1 MPGSSDV
8 KTPAASGEHNH
19 HFTSAPVRAPVNYA
33 TTSVSG
39 NDQELLKRALQALRR
54 SPIHYHRNNV
64 IVCEGDAADFMFL
77 VVSGTVRTCRTFQT
91 GSRSIIA
98 FYLPG
103 DLLGWTNDLTHS
115 FSVEAA
121 TDAVVL
127 FLKRS
132 TLQCVAPRDSRIAS
146 FLQAATINELRR
158 TQEHALLMGRDAK
171 YRVAAF
177 LTDLWARLGK
187 PDYLD
192 LPMSHRDIADH
203 LGLTIETL
211 SRTVTSMERAGI
223 VARGPNYGLFL
234 RNRPA
239 LLHMMN

>member
-1 MPGSSDV
+1 MSKSDPG
-8 KTPAASGEHNH
+8 KTHSRREHNH
-19 HFTSAPVRAPVNYA
+19 HIPMIAPLTYPA
-33 TTSVSG
+33 TFGDEQTV
-39 NDQELLKRALQALRR
+39 KRALQALRR
-54 SPIHYHRNNV
+54 SPVHYPRDNV

-77 VVSGTVRTCRTFQT
+77 VVSGTVRTCRTFET

-103 DLLGWTNDLTHS
+103 DLLGWTNDLKHS
-115 FSVEAA
+115 LSVEAA
-121 TDAVVL
+121 TDAMVL

-132 TLQCVAPRDSRIAS
+132 TLQSISSHGSQIAR

-158 TQEHALLMGRDAK
+158 TQEHALLMGRDAT
-171 YRVAAF
+171 YRLAAF

-203 LGLTIETL
+203 LGITIETL
-211 SRTVTSMERAGI
+211 SRTITRMERAGI

-239 LLHMMN
+239 LLHMMS